1 MDQSPEERRDVLF
14 ERIEELTG
22 REFPRNQFLSRATS
36 IPTRRTRSPGDCPM
50 SLGRSTA
57 ATGGK
62 CSQGCSGNSIRKG
75 R

>member
-22 REFPRNQFLSRATS
+22 REFPRNQFPQQSDEYPDEVNEA
-36 IPTRRTRSPGDCPM
+36 IRRLPM